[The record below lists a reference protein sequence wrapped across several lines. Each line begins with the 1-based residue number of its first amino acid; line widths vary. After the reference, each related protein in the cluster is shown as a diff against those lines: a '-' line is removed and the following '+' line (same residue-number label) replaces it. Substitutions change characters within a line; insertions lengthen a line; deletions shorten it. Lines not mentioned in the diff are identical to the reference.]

1 MPLLNGKYV
10 RPENLMWKTLA
21 LGVYDG
27 KIHLPKYPADGI
39 CFVETPTKSI
49 RRMCKVDPHELEVV
63 CNLDGYR
70 GYLVVSYMQEIP
82 EQEKEK
88 WGCNYSESDY
98 RYLSSIHNDTD
109 MGDSFSIVLWAGT
122 VGIGMRESGETE
134 EVTRTKEEAWA
145 DMILRKT
152 EKENPMKLVNPP
164 KIPTVETDGYN
175 VAVVV
180 IVSAILSLIGTM
192 ARFLL

>member
-1 MPLLNGKYV
+1 M
-10 RPENLMWKTLA
+10 
-21 LGVYDG
+21 
-27 KIHLPKYPADGI
+27 
-39 CFVETPTKSI
+39 
-49 RRMCKVDPHELEVV
+49 
-63 CNLDGYR
+63 
-70 GYLVVSYMQEIP
+70 
-82 EQEKEK
+82 K
-88 WGCNYSESDY
+88 WDCNYSVSDY
-98 RYLSSIHNDTD
+98 CHLSSIQNDTD